1 MNPPVPATPV
11 RAVLIGAAGRMGQ
24 ALLQAA
30 AGSASL
36 VFTAAIVAKHSALLG
51 SRAGTGALQYR
62 ADLAAALAQA
72 DVAIDFS
79 SAAAAAHNLA
89 ACRAAG
95 TPLLIGTT
103 GFAPALEADFSS
115 AARAIP
121 LLVAA
126 NTSLGVTVLI
136 ELLAIAAAA
145 LPQEFA
151 VSITETHHADKRD
164 APSGTA
170 LALAAAVRTG
180 RESAAAA
187 AGAIDIESIRAG
199 DIVGEHAVRFLSGG
213 EELTL
218 AHKAS
223 DRGLFATGA
232 LAAALWLSAQP
243 PGRYGMR
250 DVLAIKTV
258 T

>member
-1 MNPPVPATPV
+1 MSPEPVPTPR
-11 RAVLIGAAGRMGQ
+11 RAVLIGAGGRMGQ

-30 AGSASL
+30 AGSPTLA
-36 VFTAAIVAKHSALLG
+36 FTAAIVSGASPLVG
-51 SRAGTGALQYR
+51 RPVPGGALHYR
-62 ADLAAALAQA
+62 ADLAAALAGAQ
-72 DVAIDFS
+72 VAIDFS
-79 SAAAAAHNLA
+79 SAAATLHNLT
-89 ACRAAG
+89 ACRSAG
-95 TPLLIGTT
+95 TPLLLGTT
-103 GFAPALEADFSS
+103 GFAPALEAEFAA
-115 AARAIP
+115 AAREIA

-126 NTSLGVTVLI
+126 NTSLGVTVLA
-136 ELLAIAAAA
+136 ELLRFAAAA
-145 LPQEFA
+145 LPGQFT
-151 VSITETHHADKRD
+151 VSITESHHAGKRD

-170 LALAAAVRTG
+170 LALAQVVRSA
-180 RESAAAA
+180 RPAAA
-187 AGAIDIESIRAG
+187 AIDIESIRAG
-199 DIVGEHAVRFLSGG
+199 DIVGEHAVRFASAG

-250 DVLAIKTV
+250 DVVAIKTA